1 MWERE
6 GYGKGDGR
14 DIAQKNGSK
23 EGIAKT
29 DRETDKQKYREK
41 QKQKDKIERQNQKE
55 RKNREVWSERQKE
68 IPKETERQRDNY
80 MFIQTERKKG

>member
-41 QKQKDKIERQNQKE
+41 QKQKDKNRKTELEREEKQGGME
-55 RKNREVWSERQKE
+55 
-68 IPKETERQRDNY
+68 
-80 MFIQTERKKG
+80 